1 MKVTAE
7 SRRDWLIAAAAI
19 MGAVGLLICG
29 RGQASSPGSQVPISI
44 TVVPA
49 DATNLDCSSDARF
62 GPVRCNFDASGRQ
75 DPVDQPLRPYVTT
88 GRELYLLSGV
98 FEQPEVN
105 QWLQRARATGNSARV
120 TVDCEATMLGQLG
133 SVPVRWQT
141 GAAFAPEQNVPV
153 ARVSNCRITR

>member
-1 MKVTAE
+1 MSAIAE
-7 SRRDWLIAAAAI
+7 TRRDWMIAASVIIGAA
-19 MGAVGLLICG
+19 GLLIGG
-29 RGQASSPGSQVPISI
+29 RGQASSPGSQMPLSI

-49 DATNLDCSSDARF
+49 DATNLDCSSDAHF
-62 GPVRCNFDASGRQ
+62 GAVRCNFDASGRQ
-75 DPVDQPLRPYVTT
+75 EPVDQPLRPYVTT

-98 FEQPEVN
+98 FEQPEVS
-105 QWLQRARATGNSARV
+105 QWLQRARATGSSARV
-120 TVDCEATMLGQLG
+120 TIDCDATMLGQLG